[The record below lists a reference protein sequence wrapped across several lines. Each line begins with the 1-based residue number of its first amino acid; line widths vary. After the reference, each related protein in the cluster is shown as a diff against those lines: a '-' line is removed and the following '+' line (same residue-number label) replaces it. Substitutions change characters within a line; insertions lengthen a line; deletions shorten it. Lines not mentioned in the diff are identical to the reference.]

1 MKRVTAI
8 FSQAA
13 LEPTKF
19 FYRFPSLSSVV
30 SSARVIGMLL
40 YLANQNPLI
49 CIGVFR
55 CRNSKRKMYRTVL
68 VMSPASIEY
77 GDFTLDGWKLHT
89 FLRWMKSSI
98 ILPWDETAGF
108 SLDVHKDFSYGFNL
122 YNTSSLVHILLLS
135 QRQKWA

>member
-1 MKRVTAI
+1 MFPRQLLSI
-8 FSQAA
+8 
-13 LEPTKF
+13 LNEPTKL

-77 GDFTLDGWKLHT
+77 GDFTLDG
-89 FLRWMKSSI
+89 
-98 ILPWDETAGF
+98 
-108 SLDVHKDFSYGFNL
+108 
-122 YNTSSLVHILLLS
+122 
-135 QRQKWA
+135 